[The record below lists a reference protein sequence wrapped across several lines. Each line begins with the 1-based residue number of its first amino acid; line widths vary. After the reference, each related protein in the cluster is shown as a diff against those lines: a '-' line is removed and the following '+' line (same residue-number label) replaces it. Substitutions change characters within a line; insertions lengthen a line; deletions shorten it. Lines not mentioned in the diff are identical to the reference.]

1 MNKFQFS
8 PSHRGHLLSSLE
20 SAEILE
26 FQFSPSHRGH
36 LMPGKCN
43 LPSNILFQFSP
54 SHRGHLKEDVTRID
68 LSIVS
73 ILALAQRASIQG
85 PGRAAR
91 LGFQFSPS
99 HRGHHRNVTVRCY
112 KSRSFNSRPR
122 TEGITACIC
131 PLPCCCSFQFSPS
144 HRGHPQTPRLM
155 YCSPKVSI
163 LALAQRAS
171 ETVQSI
177 RGYARVSILA
187 LAQRASLPALPQ
199 VQCHLQFQFSP
210 SHRGHRDKS
219 LSGLC
224 RLEFQFSPSHRGHP
238 EAKGHE
244 PLTDFTVKPNL
255 CFS

>member
-1 MNKFQFS
+1 MFQFSPSHRGHLKSCIFSWGVVAFQFSPSHRGHRKIFIEIKTGRKFQFSPSHRGHRQTNRRREKDMNKFQFS

-73 ILALAQRASIQG
+73 ILALAQRASDAASGGLDNVLVSILALAQRASIQG

-122 TEGITACIC
+122 TEGISAGSATGAV
-131 PLPCCCSFQFSPS
+131 PF
-144 HRGHPQTPRLM
+144 T
-155 YCSPKVSI
+155 VSI

-171 ETVQSI
+171 
-177 RGYARVSILA
+177 R
-187 LAQRASLPALPQ
+187 
-199 VQCHLQFQFSP
+199 
-210 SHRGHRDKS
+210 
-219 LSGLC
+219 
-224 RLEFQFSPSHRGHP
+224 
-238 EAKGHE
+238 
-244 PLTDFTVKPNL
+244 
-255 CFS
+255 